1 MAVSLRLTVNLFQN
15 IQEAPPSATP
25 FDPDPY
31 PPTNCGFAAARD
43 GVIIECVT
51 QSMGLSIERIE
62 ILLLIAAVVA
72 MLARR
77 LHVPY
82 SVGLVFAGVGLALLP
97 FSPNIVLTKQL
108 VFTVFLPP
116 LIFEAAFQL
125 RWRELRKD
133 LSVILLL
140 ATIGVMISAVV
151 TALGMRYLAHW
162 TWISAIVFGVL
173 IAATDPVAVMA
184 MFKDAKVHGRI
195 RLLVEGESLFN
206 DATAAVA
213 FTIALVFASGQSL
226 DVAGISRMLLIMVA
240 GSVICGAVVAGAV
253 LLLAGATDDHLV
265 EITFTTVAAFGSFL
279 LAEHFHLSGVLAALV
294 AGLILGNVGHLAI
307 DPKGRVAVEEFWE
320 YAAFVANSLIF
331 LLIGMR
337 LANQDYR
344 FALLPALIGIV
355 VVIVGRAL
363 AIYPLS
369 LLFAWS
375 SLVIQRRHQH
385 ILFWG
390 GLRGALALALALGLP
405 AEMPER
411 EAIIT
416 VAFAVVAF
424 SIFVQ
429 GISVE
434 LLMKRLGEIS
444 PDRQTK

>member
-1 MAVSLRLTVNLFQN
+1 
-15 IQEAPPSATP
+15 
-25 FDPDPY
+25 
-31 PPTNCGFAAARD
+31 
-43 GVIIECVT
+43 
-51 QSMGLSIERIE
+51 MGLSIERIE

-82 SVGLVFAGVGLALLP
+82 SVGLVFAGIALALLP
-97 FSPNIVLTKQL
+97 FSPNIALTKQL
-108 VFTVFLPP
+108 VFTAFLPP

-133 LSVILLL
+133 LPVILTL
-140 ATIGVMISAVV
+140 ATVGVVLSAAATAIGMH
-151 TALGMRYLAHW
+151 YLAQW

-173 IAATDPVAVMA
+173 IAATDPVSVIAT
-184 MFKDAKVHGRI
+184 FKDLKVPGRV
-195 RLLVEGESLFN
+195 RLLVEAESLFN

-213 FTIALVFASGQSL
+213 FTIALILASGQGIG
-226 DVAGISRMLLIMVA
+226 VIGISKTLVIMIA
-240 GSVICGAVVAGAV
+240 GSIVCGAVVAAV
-253 LLLAGATDDHLV
+253 ALLLTGATDDHLV

-279 LAEHFHLSGVLAALV
+279 LAEHFHLSGVLATLT
-294 AGLILGNVGHLAI
+294 AGLIIGNVGHLAI
-307 DPKGRVAVEEFWE
+307 AAETREAVEGFWE

-337 LANQDYR
+337 LANQDYELM
-344 FALLPALIGIV
+344 LLPALIAI
-355 VVIVGRAL
+355 VIVTLGRAL

-369 LLFAWS
+369 LLFARS
-375 SLVIQRRHQH
+375 KLRIKSQHQH
-385 ILFWG
+385 VLFWG

-405 AEMPER
+405 PDMQGR

-429 GISVE
+429 GLTIKP
-434 LLMKRLGEIS
+434 LLRRLGEL
-444 PDRQTK
+444 PDQKT

>member
-1 MAVSLRLTVNLFQN
+1 M
-15 IQEAPPSATP
+15 
-25 FDPDPY
+25 
-31 PPTNCGFAAARD
+31 
-43 GVIIECVT
+43 
-51 QSMGLSIERIE
+51 
-62 ILLLIAAVVA
+62 LLLVAAIVA

-82 SVGLVFAGVGLALLP
+82 SVGLVFAGIALALSRFVP
-97 FSPNIVLTKQL
+97 DVELTKQL
-108 VFTVFLPP
+108 VFTLFLPP

-133 LSVILLL
+133 LPVILTL
-140 ATIGVMISAVV
+140 ATIGVILSAVA
-151 TALGMRYLAHW
+151 TAGGMHYLAHW
-162 TWISAIVFGVL
+162 SWTSASVFGVL
-173 IAATDPVAVMA
+173 IAATDPVAVIA

-195 RLLVEGESLFN
+195 RLLVEAESLFN

-213 FTIALVFASGQSL
+213 FTIALVFASGQSVSAAGTTKTL
-226 DVAGISRMLLIMVA
+226 LIVVVGSLVCGAAVAGLA
-240 GSVICGAVVAGAV
+240 

-279 LAEHFHLSGVLAALV
+279 LAEHFHLSGVLASLT

-307 DPKGRVAVEEFWE
+307 APKGRAAVEDFWE

-337 LANQDYR
+337 LANQDYG
-344 FALLPALIGIV
+344 FVWLPALIAIGV
-355 VVIVGRAL
+355 VTVGRAF

-369 LLFAWS
+369 LLFARS
-375 SLVIQRRHQH
+375 SLRVSGKHQH

-405 AEMPER
+405 EEMPGR

-429 GISVE
+429 GMTVKP
-434 LLMKRLGEIS
+434 LMRRLGEIS
-444 PDRQTK
+444 QEN

>member
-1 MAVSLRLTVNLFQN
+1 L
-15 IQEAPPSATP
+15 
-25 FDPDPY
+25 
-31 PPTNCGFAAARD
+31 
-43 GVIIECVT
+43 
-51 QSMGLSIERIE
+51 GLSIERIE

-82 SVGLVFAGVGLALLP
+82 SVGLVFAGVALALLP

-108 VFTVFLPP
+108 VFTAFLPP

-133 LSVILLL
+133 LPVILTQ
-140 ATIGVMISAVV
+140 ATVGVVLSAAATAIGMH
-151 TALGMRYLAHW
+151 YLAQW
-162 TWISAIVFGVL
+162 TWISAMVFGVL
-173 IAATDPVAVMA
+173 IAATDPVSVIA

-195 RLLVEGESLFN
+195 RLLVEAESLFN

-213 FTIALVFASGQSL
+213 FTIAIVFASGQSIGA
-226 DVAGISRMLLIMVA
+226 VGVTKTLLIVVA
-240 GSVICGAVVAGAV
+240 GSLVCGAAVAGLG

-279 LAEHFHLSGVLAALV
+279 LAEHFHLSGVLASLT

-307 DPKGRVAVEEFWE
+307 DPKGRAAVEEFWE

-337 LANQDYR
+337 LANQDYG
-344 FALLPALIGIV
+344 FVLLPALIAIG
-355 VVIVGRAL
+355 VVILGRAI
-363 AIYPLS
+363 AVYPLS
-369 LLFAWS
+369 LLFARS
-375 SLVIQRRHQH
+375 TLRIKPQHQH

-405 AEMPER
+405 PEMPGR

-429 GISVE
+429 GMTIKP
-434 LLMKRLGEIS
+434 LMRRLGEITTQAS
-444 PDRQTK
+444 H